1 MIDSTPTRIPHNS
14 YYEIRT
20 QSNLLKDVSISGTF
34 IKYTPQNNF
43 TKKLMEATRNCLKLK
58 DSDVVG
64 SKDEESLIAELQRDF
79 LTSDVAPQCVGVIF
93 DSQENS
99 TRLKYKLRVS
109 SLMPSELFDSQ
120 ENSDLANI
128 QFLKAPLIQVQM
140 CLDQA
145 YIDYVVPNPKFNR
158 SELTIQQMPYPP
170 YIKVD
175 KDAVITGDTFAELA
189 RLVFLIILCIE
200 ISFPANEKYI
210 GINILMSVNGL
221 KTSINMLSWLISG
234 ALYSTTYLLPI
245 VVLLKHFMPPKVKP
259 FLLYGNAFIVWIAL
273 FLHTCHVIAFGYHIS
288 SYFWKPSHGIFMTF
302 MVTTLMNILAVFVH
316 GYTIERFF
324 LYAGILSPNFIL
336 KKIFTELTDS
346 ESKLIGIN
354 WFNLFKTSSNT
365 GAPEGSIGVL
375 MIFSIIGIIF
385 HFYMTL
391 YMYNVRPGKYGIQRN
406 PFYCFQRKRLNK
418 IDNEEDLDG
427 FNNTNVDRKEFEVVP
442 KGSLVSGIKIR
453 ELKKVY
459 TTDWFRNTKV
469 HALKGISLDFYKS
482 QITALLGHNGAGK
495 TTMMSILSGL
505 TDSSEGVVFINGQNI
520 ATNPKVISNNI
531 GLCPQENMVFPDLN
545 VYQQLLF
552 FGTLKGKTK
561 SKAQLKEEVEILL
574 TKVNLTDKKYAFP
587 NQLSGG
593 QKRRLCLAMAVIGDA
608 NVLILDEPTS
618 GMDAE
623 SKREVWDIILKM
635 RGEKTIIIS
644 THDMEEADILGDRI
658 SIMHSGNVKCYG
670 TSMFLKNLY
679 GNGQIEIT
687 LSTEQWFDV
696 RNISNEIG
704 IIVEVLN
711 QNDRKTVLTVP
722 RVNKLPQALD
732 KLEASKKKL
741 GITGISVSMITL
753 EQVFLQVT
761 RENSDVIDSSDSIES
776 FKKTQGFAFYI
787 QTFMAFLVKK
797 IIFARKNPWN
807 FLISLILP
815 CLAAVLILL
824 DHGVS
829 SGSNKFTPLT
839 LDNYQHS
846 TAFVYAENDTFSSK
860 YKDTIEYYRS
870 NAIIAP
876 RNISLTDTLL
886 MLANNDLSTYRNK
899 LIVSAEF
906 NGTNNISANGF
917 YSGSALL
924 SIPITINCITNTLLK
939 ALTDDSSYGIEAY
952 AQSLP
957 DIDKLKQPPMLNTDV
972 TLSMIVF
979 LAPAIAMYVTPPLT
993 ESLSGI
999 KQLQLMTGAPALM
1012 YWAATFFFDL
1022 IQYIVSVLLLLA
1034 TFIFID
1040 KTLGTEY
1047 YHLEEIGIFV
1057 GLLLLFGISVLP
1069 FVYLT
1074 SFLKKTLNS
1083 TIIAFCV
1090 APLVLTAVELI
1101 LFAFSME
1108 VKHDAFKIF
1117 RKIQSNLFLLIPHVS
1132 FIYGHL
1138 SFHNSLI
1145 QNARCRRMPNKLLE
1159 VSCINGFDPC
1169 CGMDCFNGVCKKP
1182 MSYFDDLFDILPS
1195 LRKSMAYLTC
1205 LPVIFFT
1212 IIALLE
1218 MKIFAEL
1225 TAMFRRRKTNK
1236 SSITGIDEMVLKEKS
1251 IVFEEISKLMRK
1263 QKNQMYQSENIFF
1276 VQELEKYYGNFQA
1289 VKGINFRVKKG
1300 ECFGLLGVNGAG
1312 KSTTF
1317 RMLTG
1322 ASIKTNGS
1330 MYLKDNNISTERIK
1344 YLMQMGYCP
1353 QQDAIID
1360 TFNSWDHLYLFAKL
1374 RGIPSSQIDSI
1385 VKKWILKLN
1394 LTACANQPSVN
1405 YTAGNKRRLNIAMAL
1420 MGNPPL
1426 VLLDEPTTGVDPAAR
1441 RSLWNTLKSCQNIG
1455 QSIILTSH
1463 SMEECEV
1470 LCNRLVIMVG
1480 GKIVCIGASQ
1490 ELKQRFGAGYNI
1502 HIKLLP
1508 DHNNSDIETIKLK
1521 VESNFPCKLTDE
1533 NNGFLGYHITDPD
1546 VTWTAMY
1553 TVMNELKNSID
1564 CIEDFVVLSSTLEQL
1579 FIQFARAP
1587 TETSD
1592 CQLNGVVSE
1601 SWKQH
1606 NNESAF

>member
-336 KKIFTELTDS
+336 KKYLP
-346 ESKLIGIN
+346 
-354 WFNLFKTSSNT
+354 NLPTRDSNT

-442 KGSLVSGIKIR
+442 KGSLVS
-453 ELKKVY
+453 
-459 TTDWFRNTKV
+459 
-469 HALKGISLDFYKS
+469 GISLDFYKS

-623 SKREVWDIILKM
+623 N
-635 RGEKTIIIS
+635 

-687 LSTEQWFDV
+687 LSTEQWFD
-696 RNISNEIG
+696 
-704 IIVEVLN
+704 
-711 QNDRKTVLTVP
+711 
-722 RVNKLPQALD
+722 
-732 KLEASKKKL
+732 
-741 GITGISVSMITL
+741 
-753 EQVFLQVT
+753 
-761 RENSDVIDSSDSIES
+761 
-776 FKKTQGFAFYI
+776 
-787 QTFMAFLVKK
+787 
-797 IIFARKNPWN
+797 
-807 FLISLILP
+807 
-815 CLAAVLILL
+815 
-824 DHGVS
+824 
-829 SGSNKFTPLT
+829 
-839 LDNYQHS
+839 QHL
-846 TAFVYAENDTFSSK
+846 F
-860 YKDTIEYYRS
+860 
-870 NAIIAP
+870 
-876 RNISLTDTLL
+876 
-886 MLANNDLSTYRNK
+886 
-899 LIVSAEF
+899 
-906 NGTNNISANGF
+906 
-917 YSGSALL
+917 
-924 SIPITINCITNTLLK
+924 
-939 ALTDDSSYGIEAY
+939 
-952 AQSLP
+952 
-957 DIDKLKQPPMLNTDV
+957 
-972 TLSMIVF
+972 
-979 LAPAIAMYVTPPLT
+979 
-993 ESLSGI
+993 
-999 KQLQLMTGAPALM
+999 
-1012 YWAATFFFDL
+1012 
-1022 IQYIVSVLLLLA
+1022 
-1034 TFIFID
+1034 FID
-1040 KTLGTEY
+1040 KTLGTE
-1047 YHLEEIGIFV
+1047 
-1057 GLLLLFGISVLP
+1057 VL
-1069 FVYLT
+1069 
-1074 SFLKKTLNS
+1074 SFRGNWNFKRRIA
-1083 TIIAFCV
+1083 TII
-1090 APLVLTAVELI
+1090 
-1101 LFAFSME
+1101 
-1108 VKHDAFKIF
+1108 
-1117 RKIQSNLFLLIPHVS
+1117 
-1132 FIYGHL
+1132 
-1138 SFHNSLI
+1138 
-1145 QNARCRRMPNKLLE
+1145 
-1159 VSCINGFDPC
+1159 
-1169 CGMDCFNGVCKKP
+1169 
-1182 MSYFDDLFDILPS
+1182 
-1195 LRKSMAYLTC
+1195 
-1205 LPVIFFT
+1205 
-1212 IIALLE
+1212 
-1218 MKIFAEL
+1218 
-1225 TAMFRRRKTNK
+1225 
-1236 SSITGIDEMVLKEKS
+1236 
-1251 IVFEEISKLMRK
+1251 
-1263 QKNQMYQSENIFF
+1263 
-1276 VQELEKYYGNFQA
+1276 
-1289 VKGINFRVKKG
+1289 
-1300 ECFGLLGVNGAG
+1300 
-1312 KSTTF
+1312 
-1317 RMLTG
+1317 
-1322 ASIKTNGS
+1322 
-1330 MYLKDNNISTERIK
+1330 
-1344 YLMQMGYCP
+1344 
-1353 QQDAIID
+1353 
-1360 TFNSWDHLYLFAKL
+1360 
-1374 RGIPSSQIDSI
+1374 
-1385 VKKWILKLN
+1385 
-1394 LTACANQPSVN
+1394 
-1405 YTAGNKRRLNIAMAL
+1405 
-1420 MGNPPL
+1420 
-1426 VLLDEPTTGVDPAAR
+1426 
-1441 RSLWNTLKSCQNIG
+1441 WN
-1455 QSIILTSH
+1455 
-1463 SMEECEV
+1463 
-1470 LCNRLVIMVG
+1470 
-1480 GKIVCIGASQ
+1480 
-1490 ELKQRFGAGYNI
+1490 
-1502 HIKLLP
+1502 
-1508 DHNNSDIETIKLK
+1508 
-1521 VESNFPCKLTDE
+1521 
-1533 NNGFLGYHITDPD
+1533 
-1546 VTWTAMY
+1546 
-1553 TVMNELKNSID
+1553 
-1564 CIEDFVVLSSTLEQL
+1564 
-1579 FIQFARAP
+1579 
-1587 TETSD
+1587 
-1592 CQLNGVVSE
+1592 
-1601 SWKQH
+1601 
-1606 NNESAF
+1606 